1 MNKALHALVY
11 VFLALA
17 AAALWFELQLNAKR
31 SLLTDRN
38 RQQEN
43 YFVSIAKTI
52 EKVEPDKNVTAD
64 PINMDV
70 SPVEA
75 RPVDSPDMENVLD
88 GYNAYLETANLDTY
102 NWENPNDRGQL
113 RKVYVLDEEGNPVM
127 DLGQP
132 QMTGPG
138 TADELL
144 RKLFE
149 SAKAQQSRLNT
160 TRAEL
165 VSLRTKLSSV
175 VAEVN
180 RLKPE
185 AREDKIQLVAKDEK
199 ITKLESEKADLENQV
214 IKIKGQIDELNQ
226 EITSLNDAVNTAK
239 EETEDAKEEIAKLN
253 EEKDRL
259 TKALKDS
266 IQARGASSSASSS
279 TDSVTSLSSGDKGK
293 ISRVDNEAMFAI
305 VKFDDEAMKEIFG
318 ENLDRPLPI
327 IELAVR
333 RPGYEGEAGEF
344 VGRIRL
350 RQHVR
355 GKNYVTC
362 DILEAWQQEDT
373 TIQESD
379 VVFAD

>member
-1 MNKALHALVY
+1 MNKALHALVF

-17 AAALWFELQLNAKR
+17 AAALWFELQLNARR

-43 YFVSIAKTI
+43 YFVSIARTI

-64 PINMDV
+64 PIEMDV

-75 RPVDSPDMENVLD
+75 RPVDVPDKENVLD

-102 NWENPNDRGQL
+102 NWENANDRGQL
-113 RKVYVLDEEGNPVM
+113 RKVYALDSEGNPVM

-144 RKLFE
+144 KKLFE
-149 SAKAQQSRLNT
+149 SAKAQQSRLNS

-165 VSLRTKLSSV
+165 VSLRGRLANV
-175 VAEVN
+175 VTEIN
-180 RLKPE
+180 ELKPI
-185 AREDKIQLVAKDEK
+185 ARADKIALADKEEK
-199 ITKLESEKADLENQV
+199 ITKLEAEKSSLENEV
-214 IKIKGQIDELNQ
+214 TKVKGLIDELNQ
-226 EITSLNDAVNTAK
+226 EIASLKDEVAVAK
-239 EETEDAKEEIAKLN
+239 EDTEAAKEEIDKLTQRN
-253 EEKDRL
+253 QVLE
-259 TKALKDS
+259 KALKES
-266 IQARGASSSASSS
+266 FMTRGSASVASSSD
-279 TDSVTSLSSGDKGK
+279 TVTALSAGDKGK
-293 ISRVDNEAMFAI
+293 LARVDNESMFA
-305 VKFDDEAMKEIFG
+305 VVAFDDAAMKELKG
-318 ENLDRPLPI
+318 ENLDRPVPM

-333 RPGYEGEAGEF
+333 RPGYDGEAGEF

-350 RQHVR
+350 RQEVR
-355 GKNYVTC
+355 GKNYVVC
-362 DILEAWQQEDT
+362 DILESWEQDKLQ
-373 TIQESD
+373 IND

>member
-43 YFVSIAKTI
+43 YFVSIARTI
-52 EKVEPDKNVTAD
+52 EKVEPDKSVVAD

-75 RPVDSPDMENVLD
+75 RPVDSPDTENVLD
-88 GYNAYLETANLDTY
+88 GYNAYLETSNLDTY

-113 RKVYVLDEEGNPVM
+113 RKVYVLDDEGNPVM
-127 DLGQP
+127 DLGHP

-144 RKLFE
+144 KKLFE

-165 VSLRTKLSSV
+165 VNLRSKLASV

-180 RLKPE
+180 RVKPE
-185 AREDKIQLVAKDEK
+185 AREAKIQLADKEAK
-199 ITKLESEKADLENQV
+199 IAKLESEKAELENQV
-214 IKIKGQIDELNQ
+214 TKVKGQIDDLYQ
-226 EITSLNDAVNTAK
+226 QISSLNDDVATAK
-239 EETEDAKEEIAKLN
+239 DETEAAKEEIEKLTQAR
-253 EEKDRL
+253 DRL
-259 TKALKDS
+259 EKALKES
-266 IQARGASSSASSS
+266 FQTRGAASVATASSA
-279 TDSVTSLSSGDKGK
+279 VTSLSAGDKGE
-293 ISRVDNEAMFAI
+293 IVTADNESMFAI
-305 VKFDDEAMKEIFG
+305 VKFSDEAMKELKG
-318 ENLDRPLPI
+318 ENLDRALPI

-333 RPGYEGEAGEF
+333 RTGYNGEAGEF
-344 VGRIRL
+344 VGRLRL
-350 RQHVR
+350 RQDVR
-355 GKNYVTC
+355 GKNYVVC
-362 DILEAWQQEDT
+362 DILEAWEQDKLQTND
-373 TIQESD
+373 I
-379 VVFAD
+379 VFAD

>member
-1 MNKALHALVY
+1 MNKALHALVF

-43 YFVSIAKTI
+43 YFVSIARTI
-52 EKVEPDKNVTAD
+52 EKAEPDKSVTAD

-102 NWENPNDRGQL
+102 NWENPTDRGQL
-113 RKVYVLDEEGNPVM
+113 RKVYVVDDEGNPVM

-144 RKLFE
+144 KKLFE
-149 SAKAQQSRLNT
+149 SAKAQQSRLNS

-165 VSLRTKLSSV
+165 VSLRGRLASV
-175 VAEVN
+175 VNEIN
-180 RLKPE
+180 TLKPA
-185 AREDKIQLVAKDEK
+185 AREDKIALADKEEK
-199 ITKLESEKADLENQV
+199 ISKLETEKSDLENQV
-214 IKIKGQIDELNQ
+214 TKIKGQIDELNQ
-226 EITSLNDAVNTAK
+226 EISSLKDEVVVAK
-239 EETEDAKEEIAKLN
+239 DETEAAKEEIEKLTQRN
-253 EEKDRL
+253 QVLE
-259 TKALKDS
+259 KALKES
-266 IQARGASSSASSS
+266 FQTRGAASVASAG
-279 TDSVTSLSSGDKGK
+279 DGSVTALSAGDKGK
-293 ISRVDNEAMFAI
+293 LVRVDNESMFA
-305 VKFDDEAMKEIFG
+305 VVAFDDAAMKELKG
-318 ENLDRPLPI
+318 ENLDRPLPT

-333 RPGYEGEAGEF
+333 RPGYNGDAGEF
-344 VGRIRL
+344 VGRIHL
-350 RQHVR
+350 RQEVK
-355 GKNYVTC
+355 GKNYVVC
-362 DILEAWQQEDT
+362 DILEAWSQAEL
-373 TIQESD
+373 EVND

>member
-1 MNKALHALVY
+1 MNKALHALVF

-43 YFVSIAKTI
+43 YFVSIARTI
-52 EKVEPDKNVTAD
+52 EKSEPDKNVTAD

-75 RPVDSPDMENVLD
+75 RPVDAPDMENVLD

-102 NWENPNDRGQL
+102 NWENQNDRGQL
-113 RKVYVLDEEGNPVM
+113 RKVYALDSEGNPVM

-144 RKLFE
+144 KKLFE
-149 SAKAQQSRLNT
+149 SAKAQQSRLNS

-165 VSLRTKLSSV
+165 VSLRGRLANV
-175 VAEVN
+175 VSEIN
-180 RLKPE
+180 ELKPI
-185 AREDKIQLVAKDEK
+185 ARADKIALADKEAK
-199 ITKLESEKADLENQV
+199 ITKLEGEKADLENQV
-214 IKIKGQIDELNQ
+214 TKVKGQIDELNQ
-226 EITSLNDAVNTAK
+226 EISSLKDEVSVAK
-239 EETEDAKEEIAKLN
+239 EETEAAKEEIEKLTQRN
-253 EEKDRL
+253 QVLE
-259 TKALKDS
+259 KALKES
-266 IQARGASSSASSS
+266 FQTRGAASVTS
-279 TDSVTSLSSGDKGK
+279 TGDEVTSLSAGDKGK
-293 ISRVDNEAMFAI
+293 LARVDNESMFA
-305 VKFDDEAMKEIFG
+305 VVAFDDEAMKELKG
-318 ENLDRPLPI
+318 EALDRAVPML
-327 IELAVR
+327 ELAVR
-333 RPGYEGEAGEF
+333 RPGYDGEAGEF

-350 RQHVR
+350 RQEVK
-355 GKNYVTC
+355 GKNYVIC
-362 DILEAWQQEDT
+362 DILEAWEQDKLQVD
-373 TIQESD
+373 D

>member
-1 MNKALHALVY
+1 MNKALHALVF

-43 YFVSIAKTI
+43 YFVSIARTI
-52 EKVEPDKNVTAD
+52 EKAEPDKSVTAD

-102 NWENPNDRGQL
+102 NWDNSTDRGQL
-113 RKVYVLDEEGNPVM
+113 RKVYAVDDEGNPVM

-132 QMTGPG
+132 QMTGRG

-144 RKLFE
+144 KKLFE
-149 SAKAQQSRLNT
+149 SAKAQQSRLNS

-165 VSLRTKLSSV
+165 VSLRGRLASV
-175 VAEVN
+175 VNEIN
-180 RLKPE
+180 TLKPA
-185 AREDKIQLVAKDEK
+185 AREDKIALADKEEK
-199 ITKLESEKADLENQV
+199 ISKLETEKADLENQV
-214 IKIKGQIDELNQ
+214 TKIKGQIDELNQ
-226 EITSLNDAVNTAK
+226 EISSLKDEVVVAK
-239 EETEDAKEEIAKLN
+239 DETEAAKEEIEKLTQRN
-253 EEKDRL
+253 QVLE
-259 TKALKDS
+259 KALKES
-266 IQARGASSSASSS
+266 FQTRGAASVASAG
-279 TDSVTSLSSGDKGK
+279 DVSVTALSAGDKGK
-293 ISRVDNEAMFAI
+293 LVRVDNESMFA
-305 VKFDDEAMKEIFG
+305 VVAFDDAAMKELKG
-318 ENLDRPLPI
+318 ENLDRPLPT

-333 RPGYEGEAGEF
+333 RPGYNGDAGEF
-344 VGRIRL
+344 VGRIHL
-350 RQHVR
+350 RQEVK
-355 GKNYVTC
+355 GKNYVVC
-362 DILEAWQQEDT
+362 DILEAWSQAEL
-373 TIQESD
+373 EVND

>member
-11 VFLALA
+11 VFLALT

-75 RPVDSPDMENVLD
+75 RPVDSPDTENVLD

-102 NWENPNDRGQL
+102 NWENQNDRGQL
-113 RKVYVLDEEGNPVM
+113 RRVYVLDEEGNPVM

-180 RLKPE
+180 RLKPA
-185 AREDKIQLVAKDEK
+185 AREDKILLADKEEK
-199 ITKLESEKADLENQV
+199 IKTLEEEKSKVENEL
-214 IKIKGQIDELNQ
+214 IKVKGDITELNQ
-226 EITSLNDAVNTAK
+226 EIVSLRADVA
-239 EETEDAKEEIAKLN
+239 DAKEATADAEEQIAKLT
-253 EEKDRL
+253 EEKERL

-266 IQARGASSSASSS
+266 IQARGASSSAASA
-279 TDSVTSLSSGDKGK
+279 TASVTSLSTGDKGK

-305 VKFDDEAMKEIFG
+305 VKFDDDAMKEIFG

-333 RPGYEGEAGEF
+333 RPGYNGEAGEF

-350 RQHVR
+350 RQNVR

>member
-1 MNKALHALVY
+1 MNKALHALVF

-43 YFVSIAKTI
+43 YFVSIARTI
-52 EKVEPDKNVTAD
+52 EKSEPDKNVTAD

-75 RPVDSPDMENVLD
+75 RPVDAPDMENVLD

-102 NWENPNDRGQL
+102 NWENQNDRGQL
-113 RKVYVLDEEGNPVM
+113 RKVYALDSEGNPVM

-144 RKLFE
+144 KKLFE
-149 SAKAQQSRLNT
+149 SAKAQQSRLNS

-165 VSLRTKLSSV
+165 VSLRGRLANV
-175 VAEVN
+175 VSEIN
-180 RLKPE
+180 ELKPI
-185 AREDKIQLVAKDEK
+185 ARADKIALADKEAK
-199 ITKLESEKADLENQV
+199 ITKLEGEKADLENQV
-214 IKIKGQIDELNQ
+214 TKVKGQIDELNQ
-226 EITSLNDAVNTAK
+226 EISSLKDEVAVAK
-239 EETEDAKEEIAKLN
+239 EETEAAKEEIEKLTQRN
-253 EEKDRL
+253 QVLE
-259 TKALKDS
+259 KALKES
-266 IQARGASSSASSS
+266 FQTRGAASVAS
-279 TDSVTSLSSGDKGK
+279 TGDEVTSLSAGDKGK
-293 ISRVDNEAMFAI
+293 LARVDNESMFA
-305 VKFDDEAMKEIFG
+305 VVAFDDEAMKELKG
-318 ENLDRPLPI
+318 EALDRAVPML
-327 IELAVR
+327 ELAVR
-333 RPGYEGEAGEF
+333 RPGYDGEAGEF

-350 RQHVR
+350 RQEVK
-355 GKNYVTC
+355 GKNYVIC
-362 DILEAWQQEDT
+362 DILEAWEQDKLQVD
-373 TIQESD
+373 D

>member
-1 MNKALHALVY
+1 MNKALHALVF

-43 YFVSIAKTI
+43 YFVSIARTI
-52 EKVEPDKNVTAD
+52 EKSEPDKNVTAD

-75 RPVDSPDMENVLD
+75 RPVDAPDMENVLD

-102 NWENPNDRGQL
+102 NWENQNDRGQL
-113 RKVYVLDEEGNPVM
+113 RKVYALDSEGNPVM

-144 RKLFE
+144 KKLFE
-149 SAKAQQSRLNT
+149 SAKAQQSRLNS

-165 VSLRTKLSSV
+165 VSLRGRLANV
-175 VAEVN
+175 VSEIN
-180 RLKPE
+180 ELKPI
-185 AREDKIQLVAKDEK
+185 ARADKIALADKEAK
-199 ITKLESEKADLENQV
+199 ITKLEGEKADLENQV
-214 IKIKGQIDELNQ
+214 TKVKGQIDELNQ
-226 EITSLNDAVNTAK
+226 EISSLKDEVSVAK
-239 EETEDAKEEIAKLN
+239 EETEAAKEEIEKLTQRN
-253 EEKDRL
+253 QVLE
-259 TKALKDS
+259 KALKES
-266 IQARGASSSASSS
+266 FQTRGAASVAS
-279 TDSVTSLSSGDKGK
+279 TGDEVTSLSAGDKGK
-293 ISRVDNEAMFAI
+293 LARVDNESMFA
-305 VKFDDEAMKEIFG
+305 VVAFDDEAMKELKG
-318 ENLDRPLPI
+318 EALDRAVPML
-327 IELAVR
+327 ELAVR
-333 RPGYEGEAGEF
+333 RPGYDGEAGEF

-350 RQHVR
+350 RQEVK
-355 GKNYVTC
+355 GKNYVIC
-362 DILEAWQQEDT
+362 DILEAWEQDKLQVD
-373 TIQESD
+373 D

>member
-1 MNKALHALVY
+1 MNKALHALVF

-17 AAALWFELQLNAKR
+17 AAALWFELQLNSKR

-43 YFVSIAKTI
+43 YFVSIARTI
-52 EKVEPDKNVTAD
+52 EKVEPDKNVSAD

-102 NWENPNDRGQL
+102 NWENANDRGQL
-113 RKVYVLDEEGNPVM
+113 RKIYVLDDEGNPVM

-144 RKLFE
+144 KKLFE
-149 SAKAQQSRLNT
+149 SAKAQQSRLNS

-165 VSLRTKLSSV
+165 VSLRGRLASV
-175 VAEVN
+175 VNEIN
-180 RLKPE
+180 TLKPA
-185 AREDKIQLVAKDEK
+185 AREDKISLADKEAK
-199 ITKLESEKADLENQV
+199 ITKLESEKGELENQV
-214 IKIKGQIDELNQ
+214 TKIKGQIDELNQ
-226 EITSLNDAVNTAK
+226 EISSLKDEVAVAK
-239 EETEDAKEEIAKLN
+239 DETEAAKEEIDKLTQRN
-253 EEKDRL
+253 QVLE
-259 TKALKDS
+259 KALKES
-266 IQARGASSSASSS
+266 FQTRGSASAATSS
-279 TDSVTSLSSGDKGK
+279 DSVSSLTAGDKGK
-293 ISRVDNEAMFAI
+293 LVRVDNESMFA
-305 VKFDDEAMKEIFG
+305 VVEFTDDAMKELKG
-318 ENLDRPLPI
+318 DALDRAIPV

-333 RPGYEGEAGEF
+333 RPGYQGEAGEF

-350 RQHVR
+350 RQEVK
-355 GKNYVTC
+355 GKNYVIC
-362 DILEAWQQEDT
+362 DILEAWEQDKLRGD
-373 TIQESD
+373 D